1 VNVDRNLAVT
11 LAGGLMNAPTPRW
24 FQTDLETRIQEAWDE
39 GARNVIGVL
48 PTGGG
53 KTFVFSKILQEHN
66 GPSLAIAHR
75 QELVGQISLALARNG
90 VRHRLVAP
98 HGVVSECCRASIRE
112 TRRNY
117 IDPTARCAVAG
128 VDTLIRIDPKTPWL
142 HAVTLWVCDEC
153 FPAGTL
159 VDGKP
164 IEAIRV
170 GDMVTAFNEV
180 SGLFERR
187 RVMRTFRNPAPEDM
201 VKLLTTEHHV
211 LYCTLG
217 HPFWTQ
223 RGWVNAGKLTTQD
236 EVLVYDLHELRGDD
250 IGNKRSTALPLPEDG
265 PDILH
270 QDVRNGAPR
279 VAQDSRMDTETKHAP
294 DDRRMYDLPGAGRLE
309 RAPESAIPENG
320 ASLLWREML
329 PEVPGDAIF
338 GGHDKNES
346 AVRIIKNDRAQP
358 DAARRRAIESERGT
372 QGEGSHAE
380 GPGREWPTTK
390 PTGASAHRPFRPVG
404 IHSSV
409 INPDESQEG
418 RYEKAPGLLQTGHR
432 ERRAE
437 DRGRGRWGEPQ
448 VNTRPGTGC
457 EKRRVSHWARL
468 DRVEI
473 YKRNDPRIP
482 GSGNDDGH
490 VYNIEVDS
498 LHTYIANGIVVHN
511 CHHLLAGNK
520 WGRAVSMLP
529 AARGLGVTATPCRA
543 DGRGLG
549 RHADGVMDAL
559 IVGPGMRE
567 LIREGWLSE
576 YRIFAAPSDLDL
588 SRVNIGANGDYSPDP
603 LRKAVHASHIVGD
616 AVQHYLR
623 IAAGKLGITFS
634 VDVEAATEQAAAYRA
649 AGIPAEVVSA
659 KTPDY
664 DRREILRRLRSRE
677 ILQVCNVDL
686 FGEGFD
692 LPAIEVVS
700 MTRPTESYALFAQQF
715 GRGLRIMDGKTHAII
730 IDHVDNTMRH
740 GLPDAPRVW
749 TLDRR
754 ERRSRGSTGVSPV
767 RVCLGC
773 AGVYDRAL
781 RACPYCGTV
790 WTPAD
795 RSAPEF
801 VDGDL
806 AELSPEVLARL
817 RGEIDKPLV
826 LPYHAPPEV
835 IGAVKKHHREKQEA
849 QSDLRSAMA
858 AWGGRHTQR
867 TDAEAVSEMQRRFW
881 LTFGINVLTAQTL
894 GRRDAVELMERI
906 QTS

>member
-1 VNVDRNLAVT
+1 MNVDRNLAVT

-24 FQTDLETRIQEAWDE
+24 FQTDLETRIQAAWDG

-90 VRHRLVAP
+90 VRHRLIAP

-117 IDPTARCAVAG
+117 IDPTARCVVAG
-128 VDTLIRIDPKTPWL
+128 VDTLIRIDPRTPWL
-142 HAVTLWVCDEC
+142 HAVTLWVIDE
-153 FPAGTL
+153 A
-159 VDGKP
+159 
-164 IEAIRV
+164 
-170 GDMVTAFNEV
+170 
-180 SGLFERR
+180 
-187 RVMRTFRNPAPEDM
+187 
-201 VKLLTTEHHV
+201 
-211 LYCTLG
+211 
-217 HPFWTQ
+217 
-223 RGWVNAGKLTTQD
+223 
-236 EVLVYDLHELRGDD
+236 
-250 IGNKRSTALPLPEDG
+250 
-265 PDILH
+265 
-270 QDVRNGAPR
+270 
-279 VAQDSRMDTETKHAP
+279 
-294 DDRRMYDLPGAGRLE
+294 
-309 RAPESAIPENG
+309 
-320 ASLLWREML
+320 
-329 PEVPGDAIF
+329 
-338 GGHDKNES
+338 
-346 AVRIIKNDRAQP
+346 
-358 DAARRRAIESERGT
+358 
-372 QGEGSHAE
+372 
-380 GPGREWPTTK
+380 
-390 PTGASAHRPFRPVG
+390 
-404 IHSSV
+404 
-409 INPDESQEG
+409 
-418 RYEKAPGLLQTGHR
+418 
-432 ERRAE
+432 
-437 DRGRGRWGEPQ
+437 
-448 VNTRPGTGC
+448 
-457 EKRRVSHWARL
+457 
-468 DRVEI
+468 
-473 YKRNDPRIP
+473 
-482 GSGNDDGH
+482 
-490 VYNIEVDS
+490 
-498 LHTYIANGIVVHN
+498 
-511 CHHLLAGNK
+511 HHLLAGNK

-576 YRIFAAPSDLDL
+576 YRIFAPETPGLDL
-588 SRVNIGANGDYSPDP
+588 SKVTIGANGDYSPDP

-623 IAAGKLGITFS
+623 IAPGKLGITFS

-664 DRREILRRLRSRE
+664 DRREILRRLRARE

-715 GRGLRIMDGKTHAII
+715 GRGLRIMDGKTYAII
-730 IDHVDNTMRH
+730 IDHVGNTMRH

-767 RVCLGC
+767 RVCIGC

-849 QSDLRSAMA
+849 QADLRAAMA
-858 AWGGRHTQR
+858 TWGGRHTQR

-881 LTFGINVLTAQTL
+881 LTFGTDVLTAQTL
-894 GRRDAVELMERI
+894 GRRDAAELMERI
-906 QTS
+906 RTT